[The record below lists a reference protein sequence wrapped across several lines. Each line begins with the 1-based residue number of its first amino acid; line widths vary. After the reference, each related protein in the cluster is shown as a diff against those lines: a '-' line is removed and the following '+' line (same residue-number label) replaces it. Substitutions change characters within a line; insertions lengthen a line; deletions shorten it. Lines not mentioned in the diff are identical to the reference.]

1 MNSPPHIQS
10 SSHDGPSTLE
20 VIVEPPRVVQPG
32 DTFPCPVVLRFQPLN
47 RSSVEDAR
55 RESEAL
61 EDGRIF
67 PAAYLVSGNTAATPN
82 IDGPPMANAH
92 SSAFTGS
99 LKDMPHAPSA
109 NGVQEA
115 GIWFVVFQNLAIND
129 VGSYRLQI
137 CIFEMT
143 SDESPGTQ
151 GSARHVQSVLTR
163 EITVTEASPGNS
175 IGM

>member
-1 MNSPPHIQS
+1 MA
-10 SSHDGPSTLE
+10 DG
-20 VIVEPPRVVQPG
+20 
-32 DTFPCPVVLRFQPLN
+32 
-47 RSSVEDAR
+47 
-55 RESEAL
+55 
-61 EDGRIF
+61 
-67 PAAYLVSGNTAATPN
+67 
-82 IDGPPMANAH
+82 H
-92 SSAFTGS
+92 SSALTGS
-99 LKDMPHAPSA
+99 LTDTPHASSA

-115 GIWFVVFQNLAIND
+115 DVWFFVFRNLAIKD

-143 SDESPGTQ
+143 SDESPGEMTADESPGTQ